1 MYILKIDQENEMNFI
16 KLHKDIISIAT
27 MSEKNKAN
35 ANVSY
40 SRLHFSRSVWFLIG
54 TAFVASIWTIH
65 KMTVN
70 SNTLDDISAKL
81 EKHVPDTEVQSW
93 LWTLEA
99 KTAMMTG
106 PLDSLSTPACKQS
119 VVSLDGKNHEIV
131 SHCIFYTIE
140 ILHDGDNFDASAW
153 SDAPH
158 HWSTEYSAKNAT
170 VMFATAYL
178 SQEDFY
184 PNTWISTTN
193 PHDSGLVIIHKVTPS
208 PVSLTLL
215 VEPFKHWEQEFNFED
230 GPHALKNV
238 VLVVDDFWDD
248 VVTGLTGIGIAAG
261 SVVLFP
267 LIPEFVVGGAAIAA
281 AEGVAGVAGSVA
293 TGSGVLGKVIGL
305 VTSP

>member
-1 MYILKIDQENEMNFI
+1 MSRKITTVN
-16 KLHKDIISIAT
+16 
-27 MSEKNKAN
+27 
-35 ANVSY
+35 
-40 SRLHFSRSVWFLIG
+40 FSRSVWFLIG
-54 TAFVASIWTIH
+54 TAFVASIWTIN

-81 EKHVPDTEVQSW
+81 EKHAPNTEVQSW

-99 KTAMMTG
+99 KTATMTG

-119 VVSLDGKNHEIV
+119 VVTSDGKGHEIV
-131 SHCIFYTIE
+131 SDCVFYTIE
-140 ILHDGDNFDASAW
+140 IAHDGDNFDASAW
-153 SDAPH
+153 SDEPH

-170 VMFATAYL
+170 VMFATAFL

-208 PVSLTLL
+208 PTSLTLL
-215 VEPFKHWEQEFNFED
+215 IEPFKRWEQEFDIED
-230 GPHALKNV
+230 SPHALNNV
-238 VLVVDDFWDD
+238 VLVVDDFWGD

-267 LIPEFVVGGAAIAA
+267 LIAPEILVGGGAIAA
-281 AEGVAGVAGSVA
+281 AEGVAGVAGAVS
-293 TGSGVLGKVIGL
+293 TGSGVFGKVIAL
-305 VTSP
+305 VNGA